1 MAKRL
6 GPKDPF
12 QLVID
17 RNALNRLLSSET
29 GDIAFDLAK
38 KAQRV
43 AASAKRRAR
52 PHRKTGE
59 QLSGIGWQIG
69 SDEEGVY
76 ADVVSRFDKFQEKGH
91 RAEDGSRVSPRRYLR
106 PALYA
111 GRRRRSR

>member
-29 GDIAFDLAK
+29 GDIALDLAK

-43 AASAKRRAR
+43 AASARRRA
-52 PHRKTGE
+52 PKKTG
-59 QLSGIGWQIG
+59 QLRAAIGWEIG

-76 ADVVSRFDKFQEKGH
+76 ADIVSPADKFQERGH
-91 RAEDGSRVSPRRYLR
+91 RAVDGTRVSPRRYLR

-111 GRRRRSR
+111 GRRRRR